1 MNYDVYEVEVETG
14 IPGYRLLQHV
24 KATDATDAQT
34 KVEQIQG
41 AKCIEVSFRRPC
53 TDVEIAV
60 AVAAGIVPLGT
71 VATDITPVTI
81 DPLPTPEITP

>member
-34 KVEQIQG
+34 KVAQIQD
-41 AKCIEVSFRRPC
+41 AKCIGVTFRRPC
-53 TDVEIAV
+53 TDAEIAV
-60 AVAAGIVPLGT
+60 AVASGIVPDGT
-71 VATDITPVTI
+71 TATVSVDAEVIP
-81 DPLPTPEITP
+81 

>member
-14 IPGYRLLQHV
+14 IPGFRLLQHI
-24 KATDATDAQT
+24 KATDATDAQA

-53 TDVEIAV
+53 TDAEIAV
-60 AVAAGIVPLGT
+60 AVASGIVPDGT
-71 VATDITPVTI
+71 TATVIADVEA
-81 DPLPTPEITP
+81 L